1 MVVEDD
7 LARRIRRPGDLLR
20 CAAACL
26 GIAVLV
32 AAGLAAKATTTGV
45 ETDVVKASRRLPAEI
60 LSTLRVLAILVLV
73 LFPVALAIRQVVRRQ
88 AGGWARR

>member
-1 MVVEDD
+1 MPEGAVPVPRRWAAAPAPAVVVEDD

-32 AAGLAAKATTTGV
+32 AAGLLAKATTTGV
-45 ETDVVKASRRLPAEI
+45 ETDVVGASR
-60 LSTLRVLAILVLV
+60 
-73 LFPVALAIRQVVRRQ
+73 
-88 AGGWARR
+88 G